1 MTSWGYDVG
10 VSKQFPEVYTRI
22 KKVEDFQLNLHVNC
36 DNKPALQLAHRFPS
50 GVRKKTLD
58 QA

>member
-36 DNKPALQLAHRFPS
+36 DNKLAMQLAHRFS
-50 GVRKKTLD
+50 FWCAEKTLD